1 MEKGSRPDIAYA
13 VHQLARF
20 SSNPKKS
27 HADAVIHLVK
37 YLRATKDKGII
48 LDPKQDKSFEVF
60 ADAYFSGNWY
70 SRTAEHDTS
79 TAKSRT
85 GYIISIFGCPI
96 IWQSKLQTQIA
107 LSTTEAEY
115 IALSQSL
122 RDTIP
127 IMNLFKELQ
136 AQGFQKD
143 YITPKVH
150 CKAFEDN
157 MGALE
162 LSRVPKMRPRT
173 KHINLVYHHFRD
185 YVRNG
190 EVSVHPISTDD
201 QLADM
206 LTKPLDQNT
215 FQRLRRVLLHW

>member
-1 MEKGSRPDIAYA
+1 
-13 VHQLARF
+13 
-20 SSNPKKS
+20 
-27 HADAVIHLVK
+27 
-37 YLRATKDKGII
+37 
-48 LDPKQDKSFEVF
+48 
-60 ADAYFSGNWY
+60 
-70 SRTAEHDTS
+70 
-79 TAKSRT
+79 
-85 GYIISIFGCPI
+85 
-96 IWQSKLQTQIA
+96 
-107 LSTTEAEY
+107 
-115 IALSQSL
+115 
-122 RDTIP
+122 
-127 IMNLFKELQ
+127 MNLFKELQ
-136 AQGFQKD
+136 AQGFQQE

-162 LSRVPKMRPRT
+162 LSSVPKMRPRT

-190 EVSVHPISTDD
+190 EVIVHPISTDD